1 MYKFKIGDKVYKPKG
16 YKFPGTVVS
25 VFRTTSD
32 EIRVV
37 AELEDNGMLHIF
49 SESQLELQEKVA
61 IPETLFNYV
70 TKSDDLVPYHL
81 TCGCT
86 ACNCT
91 MGNRLVPNPAKY
103 GPYKFNSDTTTSTKS
118 FRELGILD
126 RFDNLET
133 DRFQN
138 EEIKPF

>member
-61 IPETLFNYV
+61 TPETLFNYV
-70 TKSDDLVPYHL
+70 TKSDDLVPYHSV
-81 TCGCT
+81 CGCT
-86 ACNCT
+86 TCNCI
-91 MGNRLVPNPAKY
+91 MGKKMVPNPAKY
-103 GPYKFNSDTTTSTKS
+103 GEYKSSIDTTTSTKS

-126 RFDNLET
+126 RFENLST
-133 DRFQN
+133 DRFHN